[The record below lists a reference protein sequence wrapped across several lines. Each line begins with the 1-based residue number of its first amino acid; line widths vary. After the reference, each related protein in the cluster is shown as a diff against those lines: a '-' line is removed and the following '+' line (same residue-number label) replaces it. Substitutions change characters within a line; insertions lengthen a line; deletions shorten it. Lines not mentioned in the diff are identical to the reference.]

1 MGVAQRHTYLGG
13 MSDTHDDNEQ
23 SHEPDEVEAEPA
35 PTPRPGSLHRSAT
48 TKVFGGVAGGIG
60 ERFDVD
66 ANIVRVVFVVL
77 TLVYGLG
84 LALYLAMWA
93 LVPRTPSSSE
103 EEVNV
108 HDSTPRR
115 SLRWLR
121 WPILIGIIALF
132 FIVVTNLQAHHHR
145 IGPGLGGGVA
155 VIWLIFLV
163 ILAVIAIRRS
173 SSGFT
178 LGRFLAVSLLG
189 VISFFILTIGA
200 FLIVLQV
207 LGVPVEGGSGAKSWS
222 PTSVVQVQH
231 TYHGAYGASTI
242 DLAGVPF
249 TSGTWSI
256 TATQGVGLL
265 TVDVPRD
272 ATVSL
277 RTHVGI
283 GTVSVAPY
291 GWTSR
296 SPGGPTKDGP
306 HLDLNLQVGVGR
318 IDVVRTDSTTAP
330 TLSTPKPATP
340 VTPTP
345 NSSKASS

>member
-1 MGVAQRHTYLGG
+1 
-13 MSDTHDDNEQ
+13 MSDHHDDNEQ
-23 SHEPDEVEAEPA
+23 PHEPDGVEAEPA
-35 PTPRPGSLHRSAT
+35 STPTPGTLHRSRT

-66 ANIVRVVFVVL
+66 ANIVRVVFAVL

-84 LALYLAMWA
+84 LAIYLAMWA
-93 LVPRTPSSSE
+93 LVPRTPLDGDE
-103 EEVNV
+103 AVND
-108 HDSTPRR
+108 HDRPPRR
-115 SLRWLR
+115 SVRWLR
-121 WPILIGIIALF
+121 WPLLSGIIALF

-163 ILAVIAIRRS
+163 ILAIIALRRS
-173 SSGFT
+173 SNGFT
-178 LGRFLAVSLLG
+178 PGRFLAFSFLG
-189 VISFFILTIGA
+189 IISFFILTIGA
-200 FLIVLQV
+200 FLIALQV

-222 PTSVVQVQH
+222 PTSVAQVQR

-242 DLAGVPF
+242 DLSGVPF

-256 TATQGVGLL
+256 TATQGVGVL

-296 SPGGPTKDGP
+296 SSQGPTKDGP
-306 HLDLNLQVGVGR
+306 HLNLNLQVGVGR
-318 IDVVRTDSTTAP
+318 IDVVRTSSTATSAP
-330 TLSTPKPATP
+330 LTPKAKST
-340 VTPTP
+340 
-345 NSSKASS
+345 NASS